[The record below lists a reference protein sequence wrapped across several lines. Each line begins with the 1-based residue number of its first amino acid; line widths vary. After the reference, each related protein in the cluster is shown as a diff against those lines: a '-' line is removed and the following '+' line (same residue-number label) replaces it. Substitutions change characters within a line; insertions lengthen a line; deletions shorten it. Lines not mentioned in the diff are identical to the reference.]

1 MNEYKIHRA
10 AATPDL
16 AATFES
22 WKDCEVMHIDNY
34 APGKEGGYHPDVEL
48 KLQYDDAGIYGLFQ
62 VTDDAIRCV
71 AKKFQDGVC
80 NDSCVEVF
88 LQPMTGIG
96 YCNFEMNAS
105 GKLLTMHIED
115 PTRTGRGFKRY
126 RYLTAEEAKDIKI
139 FHTLPDRIPEE
150 INVKTTYRVG
160 FFLPF
165 SLFKAIFGAPVPSSG
180 TKWRGNA
187 FKCGDKTSKPHWL
200 CWNPIGK
207 CNFHTPE
214 FFGELIFG

>member
-1 MNEYKIHRA
+1 MKSIHPRRPLFEDSPAPSAPADTPPSPIPARA
-10 AATPDL
+10 DLPADATWDL
-16 AATFES
+16 SPLFPSEDAWEAEFNGLDALLAPVLAC
-22 WKDCEVMHIDNY
+22 KDRLSTPAEVL
-34 APGKEGGYHPDVEL
+34 A
-48 KLQYDDAGIYGLFQ
+48 LF
-62 VTDDAIRCV
+62 
-71 AKKFQDGVC
+71 
-80 NDSCVEVF
+80 
-88 LQPMTGIG
+88 
-96 YCNFEMNAS
+96 
-105 GKLLTMHIED
+105 
-115 PTRTGRGFKRY
+115 
-126 RYLTAEEAKDIKI
+126 TAEEAKDIKI